1 MTAKQNPPKTSWP
14 TEANH
19 DAGMA
24 KQPTRAA
31 KDLAIGDI
39 IRVDGLE
46 DDQVVR
52 KSKRICAGLDAGLLH
67 LTLVA
72 RDGDVER
79 IALAAEE
86 RITFVGKAPEA
97 GKGQDGNPDK
107 AKGPAQA
114 KGRPQPTAI
123 AAPAPQASETPAPS
137 AEPRTANRRGL
148 HEAKDPKKMSCL
160 DAAAKLLTET
170 GQSMTCQ
177 ELIAALAAQGYW
189 TSPAGKTPQASLY
202 AAIVRELRTKKEQ
215 ARFRK
220 TAPGRFARA

>member
-1 MTAKQNPPKTSWP
+1 MSATQNPPQTGWP

-24 KQPTRAA
+24 LQQTRAV

-52 KSKRICAGLDAGLLH
+52 KSKQIRAGLDAGLLH

-79 IALAAEE
+79 IALAPEE
-86 RITFVGKAPEA
+86 RVTLVGKAGEA
-97 GKGQDGNPDK
+97 GKGQGGSPGR

-123 AAPAPQASETPAPS
+123 ATPAPQASETPAPS
-137 AEPRTANRRGL
+137 AEPRTANRCGPQQ
-148 HEAKDPKKMSCL
+148 APGAKKMSCL

-202 AAIVRELRTKKEQ
+202 AAIVRELRTKKDQ

-220 TAPGRFARA
+220 IAPGRFARA